1 MEVKSLRRLMNSEY
15 KVFAKTKIQLF
26 RRPPQVKSSKS
37 QIHAKYHRI
46 PAIRFEDQQLT
57 SFSGLLIFQLLFKR
71 LNLKQR
77 LKGCF
82 SHLKVSPIFGHHL
95 VTMLLIVHLLLGFR
109 RLREADYYRDDPL
122 VLRLMGLRKI
132 PDVSTISRT
141 LSAMD
146 QQGVDNVRSLSKSL
160 VIEGLQREQFPR
172 LTLDFDGSVQ
182 STKGHAEGTA
192 VGFNKAQKGARSYY
206 PLFCTVA
213 QTGQFFDVH
222 HRPGNVHDS
231 NGAVQFMMDCFTS
244 AKSQLPVTV
253 LESRMDSAFF
263 NQDILSMLSDNKIKF
278 TASVPFER
286 FAQLKE
292 LVEKRKR
299 WHKIDNHWSCF
310 EAHWKPKSWN
320 ESFRFIFIR
329 KKNKK
334 QQKGPLQLQIFEP
347 VDFNHDYKVIVTNKT
362 ESTKSVVLFH
372 NGRGSQEAVFGEA
385 KTDTALDAIACRRLA
400 ANQVFTI
407 SAMMA
412 HNLSREIQMLARP
425 CAPRVRAKRPA
436 AWKFEKL
443 DTIRHRI
450 IQRAGRI
457 SRPQGNITL
466 TMSANQ
472 TVRKDLLHFLE
483 VLQKAA

>member
-1 MEVKSLRRLMNSEY
+1 
-15 KVFAKTKIQLF
+15 
-26 RRPPQVKSSKS
+26 VKSSKS
-37 QIHAKYHRI
+37 QIHAKFHRI
-46 PAIRFEDQQLT
+46 PTIRFEDQQLT

-77 LKGCF
+77 LKTCF

-95 VTMLLIVHLLLGFR
+95 VVTMLVVHLLLGFR

-122 VLRLMGLRKI
+122 VLRIMGLRKI

-146 QQGVDNVRSLSKSL
+146 SQGFDNVRNLSRQL
-160 VIEGLQREQFPR
+160 VVDGLQRERFPR

-192 VGFNKAQKGARSYY
+192 VGFNKAKKGARSYY

-213 QTGQFFDVH
+213 QTAQFFDVH

-231 NGAVQFMMDCFTS
+231 NGAAQFMLDCFGTV
-244 AKSQLPVTV
+244 KSQLEGTI

-263 NQDILSMLSDNKIKF
+263 NQDIISTLGDNQVKF

-286 FAQLKE
+286 FSRLKQIIE
-292 LVEKRKR
+292 ERKR
-299 WHKIDNHWSCF
+299 WHKIDSQWSCF
-310 EAHWKPKSWN
+310 ETNWKPKSWDA
-320 ESFRFIFIR
+320 SFRFIFTR

-334 QQKGPLQLQIFEP
+334 QRKGPLQLQLFEP
-347 VDFNHDYKVIVTNKT
+347 VDYNYDYKVIVTNKS
-362 ESTKSVVLFH
+362 ESAKNVVLFH
-372 NGRGSQEAVFGEA
+372 NGRGSQEAIFGDA
-385 KTDTALDAIACRRLA
+385 KTDTALDVIPCRRLV
-400 ANQVFTI
+400 ANQVFTV

-412 HNLSREIQMLARP
+412 HNLSREIQMLAQP
-425 CAPRVRAKRPA
+425 AAPRAQAKRPA

-450 IQRAGRI
+450 IQRAGRLN
-457 SRPQGNITL
+457 RPQGKLTL

-472 TVRKDLLHFLE
+472 AVRKDLLHFLN